1 MQASAPDTEMLSLP
15 RGQGPR
21 SLALA
26 VVLGTVAGF
35 VTGWNLSLAA
45 LLLAFVVLNV
55 RAKAFACAWAAGAVV
70 SFLASGLTSGM
81 GRLLLDETPLG
92 GILGAIGE
100 GAWLAMFDWDCY
112 SLAGGACLGLL
123 LSLPVAKLAL
133 VLARRSADKDAPKTR
148 EAWIRPWGYLTGLA
162 GLVVFAVAPWWLGP
176 KLVEREMLRQLSA
189 ANGAAV
195 EAAAVRLSL
204 WTGELEIDDLQL
216 VDPHRFDRDRLRIG
230 RVSARLLPGAL
241 VRGRLET
248 DKLLLSQI
256 RTDVAR
262 RQAAES
268 SQRPMHARRSH
279 YLAKTEAVGSAA
291 APELELDGYLRNWP
305 EFRDR
310 LAWLGRLVAG
320 IEQLAACDEP
330 RGARSDLGRP
340 QARVRVAQLRA
351 DDLAYGWGLGRN
363 AVLEISRLSSNPAL
377 PNGVAKLE
385 ITAPEFATEI
395 SAELDL
401 QQPGGRHAVR
411 CATYDLQL
419 ADLTEPNPTDQTF
432 AISEGKIDLQGEGW
446 LSRERLELK
455 LHLEAKPLDMRVASH
470 ARLAGLE
477 AETWDQGLRRLGGLR
492 VEAKLA
498 GPWTAPVLSLDRQRF
513 VEQFKHQLRA
523 AGQHQLVRAIEE
535 QLARPAAADSA
546 AEEFAA
552 KAAEALDGEFCTVS
566 DDVQNANEGPSVA
579 GWRRAAEIQQEVQK
593 TVEPPPAAA
602 PRYPK
607 TSAPDTDPADRML
620 ARLAKGTPP
629 APEAS
634 IEEETAREE
643 YRQVERTQYTR
654 TESKEGSRRVQAGT
668 TVDKRSLPG
677 PINLVVGPNDRA
689 ADDRTADNRPTN
701 ERPTYDRSTAVAAEQ
716 DADWPE
722 QDPVEEDDYL
732 PLQPRR
738 PSLWAR
744 FSSGV
749 QDKFRRV
756 VPSKKPPVESQLPP
770 EIQSPDFGEEEP
782 IDEALERRPVA
793 RKSLLQR
800 LWR

>member
-1 MQASAPDTEMLSLP
+1 
-15 RGQGPR
+15 
-21 SLALA
+21 
-26 VVLGTVAGF
+26 LGAVAGF

-45 LLLAFVVLNV
+45 ALLAFAVLNV
-55 RAKAFACAWAAGAVV
+55 RTKAFACAWAAGAAV
-70 SFLASGLTSGM
+70 SLLASELTSGL

-92 GILGAIGE
+92 RALGALGDS
-100 GAWLAMFDWDCY
+100 AWIAMFDLDRY
-112 SLAGGACLGLL
+112 GLLGGACLGLL
-123 LSLPVAKLAL
+123 LSLPAAKLAA
-133 VLARRSADKDAPKTR
+133 VLARRSAAGEAPKSR

-162 GLVVFAVAPWWLGP
+162 GLIVFAAAPWWLGP
-176 KLVEREMLRQLSA
+176 KLVEREMLRQLSE
-189 ANGAAV
+189 ANGAAA

-216 VDPHRFDRDRLRIG
+216 VDPHRSDRDRLRIG

-268 SQRPMHARRSH
+268 AERPMHARRSH
-279 YLAKTEAVGSAA
+279 YPVNAEGAGSAA
-291 APELELDGYLRNWP
+291 APELELEGYLRNWP

-340 QARVRVAQLRA
+340 QARVQVAQLRA
-351 DDLAYGWGLGRN
+351 DDLAYAWGLGRN

-377 PNGVAKLE
+377 ANSVAKLE
-385 ITAPEFATEI
+385 ITAPEFSTEI
-395 SAELDL
+395 SAELNL

-455 LHLEAKPLDMRVASH
+455 LHVEARPLDVRVASH

-477 AETWDQGLRRLGGLR
+477 AETWDQGLHRLGGLHA
-492 VEAKLA
+492 EAKLA

-523 AGQHQLVRAIEE
+523 AGEHQLVRVVEE

-546 AEEFAA
+546 AEELAA
-552 KAAEALDGEFCTVS
+552 NAAGTFGDEFCTVS
-566 DDVQNANEGPSVA
+566 DDAQNANESHSVA
-579 GWRRAAEIQQEVQK
+579 DWRRAAEIPQEGQK

-607 TSAPDTDPADRML
+607 TNAPDTDPADRLL

-629 APEAS
+629 APETS
-634 IEEETAREE
+634 LEEEAARE
-643 YRQVERTQYTR
+643 YRQIERTQYTR
-654 TESKEGSRRVQAGT
+654 TESKQGSRRIQAGA
-668 TVDKRSLPG
+668 TVDERSLPG
-677 PINLVVGPNDRA
+677 PINLVVGPNDRTA
-689 ADDRTADNRPTN
+689 ADRPTN
-701 ERPTYDRSTAVAAEQ
+701 ERPAYESSTAVPAEQ

-722 QDPVEEDDYL
+722 QDPVVEDDYP

-756 VPSKKPPVESQLPP
+756 MPSKKPPVESQFPP
-770 EIQSPDFGEEEP
+770 EIESPDFGEEEP

>member
-1 MQASAPDTEMLSLP
+1 MQASAPRTARP
-15 RGQGPR
+15 GPPGGQGPR

-26 VVLGTVAGF
+26 IVFGTVAGF
-35 VTGWNLSLAA
+35 VTGWNLSLGAV
-45 LLLAFVVLNV
+45 LLAFVVLNV
-55 RAKAFACAWAAGAVV
+55 RAKAFACAWAFGAAA
-70 SFLASGLTSGM
+70 SLLAAELTSGL

-92 GILGAIGE
+92 AGLGALGDS
-100 GAWLAMFDWDCY
+100 AWIAMFVLDRY
-112 SLAGGACLGLL
+112 ALLGGACLGLL
-123 LSLPVAKLAL
+123 LSLPAAKLAA
-133 VLARRSADKDAPKTR
+133 VLARRSAAGEAPKSR
-148 EAWIRPWGYLTGLA
+148 EPWIRPWGYLTGLA
-162 GLVVFAVAPWWLGP
+162 GLVVFAAAPWWLGP

-216 VDPHRFDRDRLRIG
+216 VDPHRSDRDRLRIG
-230 RVSARLLPGAL
+230 RVSARLQPGAL

-268 SQRPMHARRSH
+268 AERPMHSRRSH
-279 YLAKTEAVGSAA
+279 YLVTTEGGGSAA
-291 APELELDGYLRNWP
+291 APELELDGYLRNWS

-320 IEQLAACDEP
+320 IEQLAAGGEP

-340 QARVRVAQLRA
+340 RARVQVAQLRA
-351 DDLAYGWGLGRN
+351 DDLAYAWGLGRN
-363 AVLEISRLSSNPAL
+363 AVLEISKFSSNPAL
-377 PNGVAKLE
+377 AKGVAKLE
-385 ITAPEFATEI
+385 ITAPEFSTEI

-401 QQPGGRHAVR
+401 QQSGGRHAVR

-419 ADLTEPNPTDQTF
+419 ADLTEPNPADQTF

-455 LHLEAKPLDMRVASH
+455 LHVEAKPLDVRIASH

-477 AETWDQGLRRLGGLR
+477 AETWDQGLHRLGGLR
-492 VEAKLA
+492 AEAKLA

-523 AGQHQLVRAIEE
+523 AGEHQLVRAVEE

-546 AEEFAA
+546 SEALAA
-552 KAAEALDGEFCTVS
+552 QAAETLDDEFCTVS
-566 DDVQNANEGPSVA
+566 DDAQNAIESPSVA
-579 GWRRAAEIQQEVQK
+579 GWRRAAEIQQAGQK
-593 TVEPPPAAA
+593 TVEPPQAAA

-607 TSAPDTDPADRML
+607 TNAPDTDPADRLL
-620 ARLAKGTPP
+620 ARLAKGAPP
-629 APEAS
+629 APETS
-634 IEEETAREE
+634 LEEEAAREE

-654 TESKEGSRRVQAGT
+654 TESKEGSRRIQAGT
-668 TVDKRSLPG
+668 TVDERSLPG
-677 PINLVVGPNDRA
+677 PINLVVGPNNRST
-689 ADDRTADNRPTN
+689 DDRTADDRPTN
-701 ERPTYDRSTAVAAEQ
+701 ERPTYDSSTAVAAEQ

-722 QDPVEEDDYL
+722 QDPIEEDDYL

-756 VPSKKPPVESQLPP
+756 MPSKKPPVEVQLPP

-782 IDEALERRPVA
+782 IDEALERRPVV

-800 LWR
+800 FWR